1 MQCGL
6 GSSEIQ
12 SGSTRGIL
20 NLQGW
25 ALSSL
30 CSDACRPRGCL
41 ICASATSY
49 EINTNN
55 EQQNR
60 AITAG
65 HFEFMWARSEMLM
78 VSGPQKTKGPET
90 PGSKAVDQGAA
101 LTLAFRVKVLCWFCP
116 HRPECAH
123 KQVHRH
129 TVTGAWIPAKQVMG
143 VVVHTFNSS
152 SQKAEADGSLWVQ
165 NQHGL
170 LSEFRVSQGYNET
183 LSKNKP
189 RYLVA
194 SSSFSPSCG
203 TYLCVHPAVSQS
215 LLKAHHGPA
224 V

>member
-12 SGSTRGIL
+12 SGSTCGSL

-90 PGSKAVDQGAA
+90 PGSKAVDKGAA

-123 KQVHRH
+123 KQFHRH
-129 TVTGAWIPAKQVMG
+129 TVNPWFVNPCKAGNGCGGAHLQL
-143 VVVHTFNSS
+143 
-152 SQKAEADGSLWVQ
+152 Q
-165 NQHGL
+165 
-170 LSEFRVSQGYNET
+170 LSEGRGRWVSV
-183 LSKNKP
+183 SP
-189 RYLVA
+189 R
-194 SSSFSPSCG
+194 
-203 TYLCVHPAVSQS
+203 PAWST
-215 LLKAHHGPA
+215 
-224 V
+224 